1 MRLLAAAFASLTLL
15 AAAPAAPPAPAAPTF
30 AYDPART
37 SCQAGSAA
45 ADGTIPFTVAGP
57 DVPTTH
63 GVLVLP
69 AHPAAAGGAVLWSH
83 WLGAVATT
91 NHTEFLVDAQAL
103 AERGVRSLLLDMP
116 WSQPDWFTKVRAPD
130 HDYADTVAAVLLLR
144 RSLDCLAAL
153 PHVDPARIAVV
164 GHDFGAMTSALLLA
178 VDRRPSYAVLMAPA
192 LTFWEWYLLGGPP
205 ADQGAYVAQM
215 SVLDLPGWLTRGQQH
230 GTLLQFAKNDQYV
243 AESTGVA
250 FYNAT
255 PNRDRAIKVYDLGHD
270 LEDETAHEDRVAW
283 LLVRVGG

>member
-1 MRLLAAAFASLTLL
+1 MRPLAAALASFILL
-15 AAAPAAPPAPAAPTF
+15 AAAPATPATPTF
-30 AYDPART
+30 GYDPART
-37 SCQAGSAA
+37 TCQAGSAG

-63 GVLVLP
+63 GVLVVP
-69 AHPAAAGGAVLWSH
+69 AHPAASGDAVLWAH
-83 WLGAVATT
+83 WLGAVPTT

-116 WSQPDWFTKVRAPD
+116 WSQPGWFTKVRAPE
-130 HDYADTVAAVLLLR
+130 HDYTDTIGAVLVLR

-153 PHVDPARIAVV
+153 PHVDPAKIAVV
-164 GHDFGAMTSALLLA
+164 GHDFGAMTAALLLA
-178 VDRRPSYAVLMAPA
+178 ADPRPSYAVLMAPA

-205 ADQGAYVAQM
+205 TDQGAYVAQM
-215 SVLDLPGWLTRGQQH
+215 SVLDLPGWLTRGQQR

-270 LEDETAHEDRVAW
+270 LDDETAHEDRVAW
-283 LLVRVGG
+283 LIVRVGG

>member
-1 MRLLAAAFASLTLL
+1 MRTFAVSLAALVLL
-15 AAAPAAPPAPAAPTF
+15 GAAPRPALPDF

-37 SCQAGSAA
+37 TCQAAA
-45 ADGTIPFTVAGP
+45 ADADGIIPFTVGGP

-63 GVLVLP
+63 GVLVAP
-69 AHPAAAGGAVLWSH
+69 SNPAATGGGVLWVH
-83 WLGAVATT
+83 WLGAVPTT
-91 NHTEFLVDAQAL
+91 NHTEFLVDARAL
-103 AERGVRSLLLDMP
+103 ATRGVRSLLLDMP

-130 HDYADTVAAVLLLR
+130 HDYADTLRAVLILR

-153 PHVDPARIAVV
+153 PHIDTTRLAVV

-178 VDRRPSYAVLMAPA
+178 VDPRPSFAVLMAPA
-192 LTFWEWYLLGGPP
+192 LTFWEWYLLAGPP
-205 ADQGAYVAQM
+205 PDQGAYVAQL
-215 SVLDLPGWLTRGQQH
+215 SALDLPGWLSRGKQR

-250 FYNAT
+250 IYNAT
-255 PNRDRAIKVYDLGHD
+255 PNRDREIKVYDLGHD
-270 LEDETAHEDRVAW
+270 LDDEVTHEDRVAW